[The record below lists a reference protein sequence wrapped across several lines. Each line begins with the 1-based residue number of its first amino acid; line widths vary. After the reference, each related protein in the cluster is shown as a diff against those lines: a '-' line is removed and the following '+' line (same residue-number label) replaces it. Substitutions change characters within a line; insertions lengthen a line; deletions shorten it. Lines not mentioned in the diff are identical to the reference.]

1 MRKNAANKSCLLL
14 VVRVCVNAVQCSAPE
29 RESRSEKGTIAIAFR
44 NCLGRTHTHT
54 HRIPAHLIISREWVS
69 AYCNCNNK
77 ANWLSRVYSV
87 YCSIFVC
94 TSMRICYQ
102 HVLGF
107 NLKSKKNSSLVYI
120 LCYHSIRLLY
130 LCIWPYDISVYLF
143 GNEICEMFIWMYVIC
158 HVLSFCCTYNI
169 FVCMHCAQMKMWIH

>member
-1 MRKNAANKSCLLL
+1 MQQIN
-14 VVRVCVNAVQCSAPE
+14 RVYCWLFVYVLMLFSVQRQNGRAE
-29 RESRSEKGTIAIAFR
+29 VKREPSPSHLETVWVEH
-44 NCLGRTHTHT
+44 THTHT

-143 GNEICEMFIWMYVIC
+143 GNEICEMFMWMYVIC

-169 FVCMHCAQMKMWIH
+169 FVRMHCAQMKMWIH